1 MRSDPFFHSTFPRAR
16 RREAYRRLVRVLRR
30 RDAEPLLELDE
41 VGRRLRVFEQ
51 SYVGVRPIRVDRIVG
66 TVSRTSDFDRTFLP
80 KRRDSEPR
88 WRRVEELYAEGS
100 FPPIQVY
107 EVDGRYFLVDGH
119 HRVAVARQR
128 GVDYV
133 DAEITR
139 LRTRFALPENADIG
153 RIIMA
158 EQERVFF
165 DESGL
170 ERARPGARIEFTRP
184 QGYVELLEQIK
195 IHGFHLMRER
205 GDVLPVEDIAGDWYD
220 RVYLPGVAVIRAEG
234 LHELF
239 PGFTD
244 ADRYLWVA
252 QHRRELYPESSGA
265 IGFDDVVRRTADE
278 AARAV
283 APPPSR
289 RSPAS
294 RRTSR
299 RL

>member
-16 RREAYRRLVRVLRR
+16 RREAYRRLLRVLRR
-30 RDAEPLLELDE
+30 RESEPLLELDE

-51 SYVGVRPIRVDRIVG
+51 TYLGVRPIPVGRIVG
-66 TVSRTSDFDRTFLP
+66 TVSRTSGFDREFLP
-80 KRRDSEPR
+80 QRADSETR
-88 WRRVEELYAEGS
+88 WRRVEEQYAEGA

-128 GVDYV
+128 GVDYI
-133 DAEITR
+133 DAEVIR
-139 LRTRFALPENADIG
+139 LRTRFPLPEDADIG

-158 EQERVFF
+158 EQERVFM

-170 ERARPGARIEFTRP
+170 ERARPASRISFTRP

-195 IHGFHLMRER
+195 VHGFHLMQER
-205 GDVLPVEDIAGDWYD
+205 GEVLSADEVAGDWYD
-220 RVYLPGVAVIRAEG
+220 RVYLPGVEVIRAEG

-252 QHRRELYPESSGA
+252 HHRRELYPESGGA
-265 IGFDDVVRRTADE
+265 IGFEDVVRRTRDD
-278 AARAV
+278 
-283 APPPSR
+283 APSASAKRRIPS
-289 RSPAS
+289 S
-294 RRTSR
+294 RRTPR
-299 RL
+299 PG

>member
-16 RREAYRRLVRVLRR
+16 RREAYRRLLRVLRR
-30 RDAEPLLELDE
+30 RDSEPLLELDE

-51 SYVGVRPIRVDRIVG
+51 TYVGVRPIPVGRIVG
-66 TVSRTSDFDRTFLP
+66 TVSRTSDFDREFLP
-80 KRRDSEPR
+80 QRADSETR
-88 WRRVEELYAEGS
+88 WRRVEEQYAEGA

-128 GVDYV
+128 GVDYI
-133 DAEITR
+133 DAEVTR
-139 LRTRFALPENADIG
+139 LRTRFPLPEDADIG
-153 RIIMA
+153 QIIMA
-158 EQERVFF
+158 EQERVFM

-170 ERARPGARIEFTRP
+170 ERARPASQISFTRP

-195 IHGFHLMRER
+195 VHGFHLMQER
-205 GDVLPVEDIAGDWYD
+205 GEVLAADEIAGDWYD
-220 RVYLPGVAVIRAEG
+220 RVYLPGVEVIRAEG

-252 QHRRELYPESSGA
+252 HHRRELYPESGGA
-265 IGFDDVVRRTADE
+265 IGFEDVVRRTRDD
-278 AARAV
+278 
-283 APPPSR
+283 APAPTATRRIPS
-289 RSPAS
+289 S
-294 RRTSR
+294 RRTPR
-299 RL
+299 PG

>member
-16 RREAYRRLVRVLRR
+16 RREAYRRLRRVLRR
-30 RDAEPLLELDE
+30 AESEPLLELDE

-51 SYVGVRPIRVDRIVG
+51 SYLGVRPIPVDRIVG
-66 TVSRTSDFDRTFLP
+66 TVSRTGDFDRAFLP

-88 WRRVEELYAEGS
+88 WRRVEELYADGS

-107 EVDGRYFLVDGH
+107 EVGGRYFLVDGH

-128 GVDYV
+128 GVDAI

-139 LRTRFALPENADIG
+139 LRTRFPLPENADIG

-158 EQERVFF
+158 EQERVFLE
-165 DESGL
+165 ESAL
-170 ERARPGARIEFTRP
+170 ERARPAARIEFTRP

-195 IHGFHLMRER
+195 LHGFHLMRER
-205 GDVLPVEDIAGDWYD
+205 GEVLPLEEIAGDWYD
-220 RVYLPGVAVIRAEG
+220 RVYLPGVEVIRAER

-239 PGFTD
+239 PGSTD

-265 IGFDDVVRRTADE
+265 MGFDDVVRRTREDATR
-278 AARAV
+278 AAV
-283 APPPSR
+283 PSPR
-289 RSPAS
+289 RHPSAS
-294 RRTSR
+294 RRAPR
-299 RL
+299 PR